1 MTGRRSPTVRR
12 RRLGFELRRW
22 REHAGVTIDYVADR
36 LECSASKISRIETGH
51 TSATPRDV
59 RDMLEIYGVTGGA
72 SDELVQI
79 ARDARQKGWWHPYST
94 VLTGAFVGLETEATS
109 IRAYEQQVVPGLLQT
124 EEYARA
130 MIRAARPD
138 IGIEEVEKRV
148 HIRIER
154 QSLLDQDEPVDLWVV
169 LDEAVVSRP
178 VGGDAVM
185 RRQLERLVDAAAL
198 PSVTLQVLPF
208 EAGAHAGMD
217 GTFTIL
223 NFAERADTNVVFAEN
238 ATGGLFLEKS
248 EELRKYQT
256 IFDHIRVAAFRPEE
270 SVSLIANLAKEPLW
284 KSRPRGTAW
293 T

>member
-1 MTGRRSPTVRR
+1 MTERRSPTVRR
-12 RRLGFELRRW
+12 RRLGLELRRL
-22 REHAGVTIDYVADR
+22 REHAGLTIDYVADR

-51 TSATPRDV
+51 SGATPRDV
-59 RDMLEIYGVTGGA
+59 RDMLEVYGVVGA
-72 SDELVQI
+72 ECEELVQI
-79 ARDARQKGWWHPYST
+79 ARDARQKGWWHPYSP
-94 VLTGAFVGLETEATS
+94 VLTGAYVGLETEAKS

-138 IGIEEVEKRV
+138 IAAEEVERRV
-148 HIRIER
+148 HVRMRR
-154 QSLLDQDEPVDLWVV
+154 QSLLDQDDPVDLWVV
-169 LDEAVVSRP
+169 LDESVLSRP

-185 RRQLERLVDAAAL
+185 RRQMDRLVEAAELAN
-198 PSVTLQVLPF
+198 VTLQVLPF

-217 GTFTIL
+217 GTFAIL
-223 NFAERADTNVVFAEN
+223 NFPEKVDTDVVFAEN

-248 EELRKYQT
+248 EELRKYHF
-256 IFDHIRVAAFRPEE
+256 IFDHIRAAALRPEE
-270 SVSLIANLAKEPLW
+270 SVSLIARLAKEPLW

>member
-1 MTGRRSPTVRR
+1 MTERRSPTIRR
-12 RRLGFELRRW
+12 RRLGAELRRR
-22 REHAGVTIDYVADR
+22 REAAGVTIEGVAEQ

-59 RDMLEIYGVTGGA
+59 RDMLRIYGIVGNE

-79 ARDARQKGWWHPYST
+79 AREARQKGWWHPYST
-94 VLTGAFVGLETEATS
+94 VLTGAYVGLEAAAGS

-124 EEYARA
+124 EDYAKA

-138 IGIEEVEKRV
+138 IDVEQVDQRV
-148 HIRIER
+148 RVRLGR
-154 QSLLDQDEPVDLWVV
+154 QSLLSQDDPIDLWVV

-185 RRQLERLVDAAAL
+185 RAQLERLVEAAEL
-198 PSVTLQVLPF
+198 PNVTLQILPF
-208 EAGAHAGMD
+208 EVGAHAGMD

-223 NFAERADTNVVFAEN
+223 DFPEAGDPDVVYAEN

-248 EELRKYQT
+248 DELQKYIF
-256 IFDHIRVAAFRPEE
+256 IFDHIRAAAIRPDE
-270 SVSLIANLAKEPLW
+270 SVALIANLAKEPSW
-284 KSRPRGTAW
+284 KWRPKGSVW